1 MRKLPL
7 LLKHPLQNDNLSSK
21 VQDKN
26 FFYLVQDS

>member
-1 MRKLPL
+1 MRKLLL
-7 LLKHPLQNDNLSSK
+7 LLKHPLQNDNLSSE